1 MASAQADAIKDLY
14 RGWVAAMAADPEMSM
29 DDLRLMF
36 EHWGDV
42 TAEPGSVDYVEVDAG
57 GVAAMWA
64 IPKGCSDK
72 HVVIG
77 AHGGGYAA
85 GSMYSHRKVFGHIAK
100 AIGCKAL
107 ILHYRRSPED
117 PHPAQNEDAVNA
129 YKWLLEQGIAPDNI
143 CTTGDSAGGA
153 LCTSMV
159 IAMRDQG
166 LPLPAAILPI
176 SPFYDM
182 ELTGETLAS
191 NAESDVLVKK
201 ELAAGMIDMF
211 LAGGSLQDPLANPL
225 YADLSGLPPI
235 YIQVGG
241 DECLLDDSV
250 RFEKKASDS
259 GVDVKLDV
267 FPEMQHVFHFLA
279 GVAPEADQAIAQMA
293 AWVRPKLG
301 L

>member
-1 MASAQADAIKDLY
+1 MASAQADAIKVLY
-14 RGWVAAMAADPEMSM
+14 RGWVDAMAADPEMSL
-29 DDLRLMF
+29 DDLRLIF

-42 TAEPGSVDYVEVDAG
+42 TAEPGGVDYVEVDAG

-77 AHGGGYAA
+77 THGGGYAA
-85 GSMYSHRKVFGHIAK
+85 GSMYTHRKVFAHIAK

-107 ILHYRRSPED
+107 ILHYRRSPEN
-117 PHPAQNEDAVNA
+117 PHPAQIEDAVNA
-129 YKWLLEQGIAPDNI
+129 YKWLLEQGIEPNNI

-191 NAESDVLVKK
+191 NADSDVLVKK

-211 LAGGSLQDPLANPL
+211 LAGGSPQDPLANPL

-235 YIQVGG
+235 YIQVGA

-250 RFEKKASDS
+250 RFEKKARDS